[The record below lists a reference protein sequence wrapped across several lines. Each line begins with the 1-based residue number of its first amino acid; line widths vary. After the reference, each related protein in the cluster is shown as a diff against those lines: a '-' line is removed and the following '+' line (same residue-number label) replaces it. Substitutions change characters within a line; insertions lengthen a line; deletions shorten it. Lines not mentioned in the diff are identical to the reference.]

1 MRIAKS
7 FVVRT
12 RVTTAESLSEVTMP
26 EAPKI
31 ERDGGEAASQP
42 EQKDT
47 AMDREDEIA
56 GRRLKNMS
64 TRTRTSMSSTRI
76 LD

>member
-1 MRIAKS
+1 
-7 FVVRT
+7 
-12 RVTTAESLSEVTMP
+12 MP

-56 GRRLKNMS
+56 GRRLKM